1 MQFQARNYAKTGAM
15 AIGKQLARAG
25 HRAIFATWEHQRR
38 WPRGELRVMMR
49 KTVIIGLVLCTLAG
63 FAVGLLVRWPAP
75 ASLSGDAPALTHPR
89 KGPADAPI
97 TIIEISDFEC
107 PFCSKGALQ
116 VLPEVM
122 DAYPGKIALEFWH
135 NPLDFHKNA
144 LPAAKATMAA
154 QLQGRFW
161 EYHDLLFRNRKNLG
175 PDRLIAL
182 ASQVGLDIDRFKWD
196 MADSRVADHVRANM
210 RASAAMGLKGTPMFV
225 VNGVVIQG
233 AQPAQ
238 KFKEV
243 IDAELEKARAALA
256 QGVPPA
262 QLHEKLARD
271 NGANDKFVRL
281 FIKKEGIDDV
291 GQNKKKSNRR
301 GALEP
306 LGDETVWNVPVARS
320 DPQFGPASPRV
331 TIVVFSDF
339 QCPFS
344 GKGTSLLKN
353 ALEDFPEGIRV
364 VYKNFPL
371 SFHKDAHLAAEAAL
385 CAHAQGRF
393 WEYHDILFENQRAM
407 SKVDLETYA
416 RRAGLDMDRFR
427 LDLASGIYREVVE
440 RHMEE
445 GANLG
450 VRGTP
455 NFFINGRVIKGA
467 VPYDQLRPLIEQEMK
482 I

>member
-1 MQFQARNYAKTGAM
+1 M
-15 AIGKQLARAG
+15 
-25 HRAIFATWEHQRR
+25 H
-38 WPRGELRVMMR
+38 R
-49 KTVIIGLVLCTLAG
+49 KTVIIGLILCTLGG
-63 FAVGLLVRWPAP
+63 FAVGLLVRWPGPAP
-75 ASLSGDAPALTHPR
+75 AAGDGPALTHPR
-89 KGPADAPI
+89 KGPADAPV

-107 PFCSKGALQ
+107 PFCSKGALK

-122 DAYPGKIALEFWH
+122 AAYPGKIALEFWH
-135 NPLDFHKNA
+135 NPLDFHKHA

-175 PDRLIAL
+175 TDRLVAL
-182 ASQVGLDIDRFKWD
+182 ATQVGLDMDRFKWD
-196 MADSRVADHVRANM
+196 MADSRVAEHISNNM
-210 RASAAMGLKGTPMFV
+210 AASAAMGLRGTPMFI

-233 AQPAQ
+233 AQPAE
-238 KFKEV
+238 KFKTV

-256 QGVPPA
+256 QGISPA
-262 QLHEKLARD
+262 QLHEKLARE

-281 FIKKEGIDDV
+281 FIHKQSPG
-291 GQNKKKSNRR
+291 GLPQAKKKTDRQ
-301 GALEP
+301 GP
-306 LGDETVWNVPVARS
+306 VETVGNEVVWNVPVDPS
-320 DPQFGPASPRV
+320 DPQFGPDSPRV

-344 GKGTSLLKN
+344 GKGTALLRSV
-353 ALEDFPEGIRV
+353 LEDFPEGIRI

-371 SFHKDAHLAAEAAL
+371 PFHKDAHLAAEAAL
-385 CAHAQGRF
+385 CAQAQGRF

-407 SKVDLETYA
+407 AKGDLENYA

-427 LDLASGIYREVVE
+427 QDLAGGTFREVVE

-445 GANLG
+445 GTSLG
-450 VRGTP
+450 VKGTP

-467 VPYDQLRPLIEQEMK
+467 VPYDQLRPLVEEEMK